1 MSVHV
6 SGGRTRAASAATK
19 ANTASMP
26 HRAGGSA
33 PGRASFDAEQL
44 RGVLQSIAGKADA
57 LGRLIAQLESGAISK
72 PDQAA
77 MLTSAG
83 ISIAT
88 ISTLAK
94 DVCKADGASDVPS
107 EPSNV
112 TPLFP
117 ARAALSE
124 AQARTVLETIATRM
138 VTLHKLTM
146 LAKQLDDDW
155 ASSVAAEAA
164 EALTASI
171 GAMADVAAGARVLGD
186 ANRWHYGPLFAD
198 EGKAGAA

>member
-1 MSVHV
+1 MSAHV
-6 SGGRTRAASAATK
+6 SGGRTRAVSAATK
-19 ANTASMP
+19 ANNQPMP
-26 HRAGGSA
+26 QRAGGSA
-33 PGRASFDAEQL
+33 PSRAPFDAEQL
-44 RGVLQSIAGKADA
+44 RAVLTSIAGKADA

-94 DVCKADGASDVPS
+94 DVCKADGASDVPT
-107 EPSNV
+107 ELSNV

-117 ARAALSE
+117 ACAALSE
-124 AQARTVLETIATRM
+124 AQTRTVLETIASRM
-138 VTLHKLTM
+138 VVLHNLTL
-146 LAKQLDDDW
+146 LAQRPGDDW
-155 ASSVAAEAA
+155 ASSVAADAA
-164 EALTASI
+164 EALSASI
-171 GAMADVAAGARVLGD
+171 GAMADVATGGNILG
-186 ANRWHYGPLFAD
+186 ANRWHYGPCFDD

>member
-1 MSVHV
+1 MSAHV
-6 SGGRTRAASAATK
+6 SGGRTRAVSAAARAT
-19 ANTASMP
+19 TQPMTQ
-26 HRAGGSA
+26 HAGGSTL
-33 PGRASFDAEQL
+33 GRASFGADQL
-44 RGVLQSIAGKADA
+44 RAVLRSIAGKADA

-88 ISTLAK
+88 ISSLAK
-94 DVCKADGASDVPS
+94 DVCKADGASDAPN

-124 AQARTVLETIATRM
+124 AQTRTVLETIASRM
-138 VTLHKLTM
+138 VVLHNLTL
-146 LAKQLDDDW
+146 LAQRPGDDW
-155 ASSVAAEAA
+155 ASSVAAEAT

-186 ANRWHYGPLFAD
+186 ANRWHYGPLFAE